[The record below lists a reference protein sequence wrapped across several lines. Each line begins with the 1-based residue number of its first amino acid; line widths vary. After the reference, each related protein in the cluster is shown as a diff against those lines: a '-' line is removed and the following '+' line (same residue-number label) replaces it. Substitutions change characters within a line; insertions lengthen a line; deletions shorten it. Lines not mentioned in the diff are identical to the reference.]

1 MPAPPAPHT
10 TSPVDAAGRRLTTR
24 GQKRRAQLMLE
35 GARLFAERG
44 YHPTSVQE
52 IVATLGVGKGVFY
65 WYFSS
70 KEEFF
75 LEILRAAQTDLRRRQ
90 QAAIADETDPIRRVE
105 LGIEESLRWFREHR
119 EMFNL
124 FQFAITQ
131 EKFAPVLRQ
140 GQQVA
145 VGDVVRHVKEAIVEG
160 RIRDQDPEL
169 LAQAIVGVMSH
180 LARTYLY
187 ERDESVEAVADGAK
201 AFCLHGLLG

>member
-1 MPAPPAPHT
+1 MA
-10 TSPVDAAGRRLTTR
+10 R
-24 GQKRRAQLMLE
+24 GAQ
-35 GARLFAERG
+35 LFAEKG

-52 IVATLGVGKGVFY
+52 IVAALGVGKGVFY

-75 LEILRAAQTDLRRRQ
+75 VEILKSAQTDLRRRQ
-90 QAAIADETDPIRRVE
+90 QAAIGDETEPIRRIEV
-105 LGIEESLRWFREHR
+105 GIEESLRWFREHR

-124 FQFAITQ
+124 FQFAVTQ
-131 EKFAPVLRQ
+131 EKFAPILRH

-145 VGDVVRHVKEAIVEG
+145 VGDVARHVKDAMAEG
-160 RIRDQDPEL
+160 DIKDQDPDL

-187 ERDESVEAVADGAK
+187 ERDEPVDQVAQGAT

>member
-1 MPAPPAPHT
+1 MPP
-10 TSPVDAAGRRLTTR
+10 TSLHDGARRLTTR
-24 GQKRRAQLMLE
+24 GQRRRTELMRQ
-35 GARLFAERG
+35 GARLFAEKG

-52 IVATLGVGKGVFY
+52 IVASLGVGKGVFY

-75 LEILRAAQTDLRRRQ
+75 TELLKAAQTDLRRRQ
-90 QAAIADETDPIRRVE
+90 QAAIADESDPIRRIE

-124 FQFAITQ
+124 FQFAVTQ
-131 EKFAPVLRQ
+131 ERFAPVLGQ

-145 VGDVVRHVKEAIVEG
+145 VADVARHVKDAILEG
-160 RIRDQDPEL
+160 RIRDQDPDL

-187 ERDESVEAVADGAK
+187 ERDEPLDQVAEGAK

>member
-1 MPAPPAPHT
+1 MVET
-10 TSPVDAAGRRLTTR
+10 KRRRLTQR
-24 GQKRRAQLMLE
+24 GQERKSNLMQE
-35 GARLFAERG
+35 GARLFATKG

-52 IVATLGVGKGVFY
+52 IVAALGVGKGVFY

-75 LEILRAAQTDLRRRQ
+75 SDILRAAQTDLRRRQ
-90 QAAIADETDPIRRVE
+90 QAAIVDVDDPIERIE
-105 LGIEESLRWFREHR
+105 LGIEASLQWFRDHR

-124 FQFAITQ
+124 FQFAATQ
-131 EKFAPVLRQ
+131 ERFAAVMRQ

-145 VGDVVRHVKEAIVEG
+145 VADAARHVKEAIVEG
-160 RIRDQDPEL
+160 RVPDRDPEM

-180 LARTYLY
+180 LARTYLF
-187 ERDESVEAVADGAK
+187 ERDEPVDQVTEAAR

>member
-1 MPAPPAPHT
+1 M
-10 TSPVDAAGRRLTTR
+10 RL
-24 GQKRRAQLMLE
+24 
-35 GARLFAERG
+35 GAELFAEKG

-52 IVATLGVGKGVFY
+52 IVAALGVGKGVFY

-75 LEILRAAQTDLRRRQ
+75 VEILKAAQTDLRRRQ
-90 QAAIADETDPIRRVE
+90 QAAIGDEAEPIRRIE

-124 FQFAITQ
+124 FQFAVTQ
-131 EKFAPVLRQ
+131 EQFATILRH

-145 VGDVVRHVKEAIVEG
+145 VADVARHIKEAIVEG
-160 RIRDQDPEL
+160 RIDDRDPEM

-187 ERDESVEAVADGAK
+187 ERDEPLDEVADAAK
-201 AFCLHGLLG
+201 TFCLRGLLG

>member
-1 MPAPPAPHT
+1 MAQT
-10 TSPVDAAGRRLTTR
+10 GRKLTQR
-24 GQKRRAQLMLE
+24 GEKRRADLMRH
-35 GARLFAERG
+35 GARLFAEKG

-52 IVATLGVGKGVFY
+52 IVSTLGVGKGVFY

-70 KEEFF
+70 KEDF
-75 LEILRAAQTDLRRRQ
+75 LVEILRAAQTDLRRRQ
-90 QAAIADETDPIRRVE
+90 QAAIKDVDDPIRRIE
-105 LGIEESLRWFREHR
+105 LGIETSLEWFREHR
-119 EMFNL
+119 EFFNL

-131 EKFAPVLRQ
+131 EEFAVVLRQ

-145 VGDVVRHVKEAIVEG
+145 VGDVARHIKDAIVEG

-169 LAQAIVGVMSH
+169 LAQSVVGVMSH

-187 ERDESVEAVADGAK
+187 ERDEAVADVAAGAR

>member
-1 MPAPPAPHT
+1 METRARPAFQSGEA
-10 TSPVDAAGRRLTTR
+10 RRLTSR
-24 GQKRRAQLMLE
+24 GQRRRAELMNH
-35 GARLFAERG
+35 GARLFAEKG

-52 IVATLGVGKGVFY
+52 IVAALGVGKGVFY

-75 LEILRAAQTDLRRRQ
+75 LEILRSAQTDLRRRQ
-90 QAAIADETDPIRRVE
+90 QAAIADENDPIRRIE

-124 FQFAITQ
+124 FQFAVTQ
-131 EKFAPVLRQ
+131 EKFAPILRQ

-145 VGDVVRHVKEAIVEG
+145 VSDVARHVKDAITEG
-160 RIRDQDPEL
+160 RISDQDPDL

-187 ERDESVEAVADGAK
+187 ERDEPVDDVAEGAK